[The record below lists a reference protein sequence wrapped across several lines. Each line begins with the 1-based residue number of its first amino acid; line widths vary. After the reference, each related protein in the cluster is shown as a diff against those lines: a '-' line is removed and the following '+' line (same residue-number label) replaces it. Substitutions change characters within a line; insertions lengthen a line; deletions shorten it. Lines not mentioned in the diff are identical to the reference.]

1 MEAES
6 SSATEKQHERL
17 VLEDGTKVAVVGGGP
32 AGSMFSYFLI
42 RMSELVG
49 VDIDLTIFEPRFFT
63 HGGPAGCNHCGGI
76 VSESLVQLLA
86 TEGINLP
93 EHVVQRGIDSYML
106 HMDVGDVRI
115 DTPLQEKRI
124 AAVYRGHGP
133 RESVPIDFIGFDKY
147 LQELAEESGARIVHD
162 MVTGLDWMF
171 GKPRLSFAAQN
182 PATFDLVVVASGINS
197 RILGLVT
204 DEKSQYRRPAAMK
217 TFICGYHLGRERIA
231 EHLGTSMHVFLLDLP
246 RLEFA
251 AMIPKGDFVTL
262 CLLGH
267 DIDSDL
273 VESFLASPEVK
284 ACFPDGF
291 APSNVCHCFPRI
303 NVKGARQPFA
313 DRLLFIGD
321 SGVSRLYKDGIGA
334 AYRTS
339 KAAAGAVAFHGFSKE
354 ALRSH
359 YWPACRAINFD
370 NALGKFIFGFSHLI
384 QKTRFSRRGVLRMT
398 AREQASS
405 TSPRIMSS
413 VLWDLFT
420 GSAPYR
426 EVLLRTMRPTFLAG
440 LVSNLVVGNLPGGLK
455 LPSNGKANEI
465 EPAGKGV

>member
-1 MEAES
+1 MEIGTPSDTDRSED
-6 SSATEKQHERL
+6 L

-32 AGSMFSYFLI
+32 AGSMFSYFLLQ
-42 RMSELVG
+42 MSELVG
-49 VDIDLTIFEPRFFT
+49 ANIDLTIFEPRFFT

-133 RESVPIDFIGFDKY
+133 RESVPIDFTGFDKY
-147 LQELAEESGARIVHD
+147 LQELAEESGARVVHD
-162 MVTGLDWMF
+162 MVMGLDWTF
-171 GKPRLSFAAQN
+171 GRPRLSFSRQD
-182 PATFDLVVVASGINS
+182 PETFDLVVVASGINS

-204 DEKSQYRRPAAMK
+204 DEGRRYRRPAAMK
-217 TFICGYHLGRERIA
+217 TFICEYHLGRERIA
-231 EHLGTSMHVFLLDLP
+231 EHLGTSMHVFLLDIP

-251 AMIPKGDFVTL
+251 AMIPKGDFITL

-267 DIDSDL
+267 DIDAKL
-273 VESFLASPEVK
+273 VEAFLSSPEVQ

-291 APSNVCHCFPRI
+291 APENVCHCFPRI
-303 NVKGARQPFA
+303 NVKGARRPFS
-313 DRLLFIGD
+313 DRLVFIGD

-339 KAAAGAVAFHGFSKE
+339 KAAAGAVAFHGFSEE
-354 ALRSH
+354 ALRRH
-359 YWPACRAINFD
+359 YWPACRAINID

-384 QKTRFSRRGVLRMT
+384 QKARFSRRGVLRMT
-398 AREQASS
+398 ALEQASDR
-405 TSPRIMSS
+405 SPRIMSS

-426 EVLLRTMRPTFLAG
+426 EVLLRTLRPTFLGG
-440 LVSNLVVGNLPGGLK
+440 LVANLVVGNLPGGLNII
-455 LPSNGKANEI
+455 SNGKKDEI
-465 EPAGKGV
+465 EPVGEIV

>member
-1 MEAES
+1 MELRS
-6 SSATEKQHERL
+6 SPRVLNDATEML
-17 VLEDGTKVAVVGGGP
+17 LADGTRVAVIGGGP
-32 AGSMFSYFLI
+32 AGSMFSYFLLG
-42 RMSELVG
+42 MAELAG

-63 HGGPAGCNHCGGI
+63 HSGPAGCNHCGGI
-76 VSESLVQLLA
+76 ISESLVQLLA

-115 DTPLQEKRI
+115 ETPLQEKRI

-147 LQELAEESGARIVHD
+147 LQELAEEAGATIVND
-162 MVTGLDWMF
+162 LVTGLDWLF
-171 GKPRLSFAAQN
+171 GKPRLSFSSAD

-197 RILGLVT
+197 RILGLVS
-204 DEKSQYRRPAAMK
+204 DENARYRRPESMK
-217 TFICGYHLGRERIA
+217 TFICEYHLGRDRIA

-267 DIDSDL
+267 DIDSTL
-273 VESFLASPEVK
+273 VESFLSSPEVK

-291 APSNVCHCFPRI
+291 APDNVCHCFPRI

-313 DRLLFIGD
+313 DRLIFIGD

-339 KAAAGAVAFHGFSKE
+339 KAAAGAVAFHGFSEE
-354 ALRSH
+354 ALRKH
-359 YWPACRAINFD
+359 YWPACRAINLD

-398 AREQASS
+398 AREQASQRS
-405 TSPRIMSS
+405 ERLMSS

-426 EVLLRTMRPTFLAG
+426 DVLMRTMKPAFVGG
-440 LVSNLVVGNLPGGLK
+440 LISNLVVGNLAGLRN
-455 LPSNGKANEI
+455 NGSTEGKVNE
-465 EPAGKGV
+465 V

>member
-1 MEAES
+1 
-6 SSATEKQHERL
+6 
-17 VLEDGTKVAVVGGGP
+17 
-32 AGSMFSYFLI
+32 MFSYFLLG
-42 RMSELVG
+42 MSELLG
-49 VDIDLTIFEPRFFT
+49 VDVDLTIFEPRFFT

-76 VSESLVQLLA
+76 ISESLVQLLA

-115 DTPLQEKRI
+115 DTPLDEKRI

-133 RESVPIDFIGFDKY
+133 RESVPIDFTGFDKY
-147 LQELAEESGARIVHD
+147 LQELAEAAGARIVHD
-162 MVTGLDWMF
+162 LVTGLDWVF
-171 GKPRLSFAAQN
+171 GKPRLSFSSAS
-182 PATFDLVVVASGINS
+182 PSTFDLVVIASGINS
-197 RILGLVT
+197 RILGLVS
-204 DEKSQYRRPAAMK
+204 DEKQKYRRPRPMK
-217 TFICGYHLGRERIA
+217 TFICEYHLGRETISS
-231 EHLGTSMHVFLLDLP
+231 HLGTSMHVFLLDLP

-267 DIDSDL
+267 DIDAEL
-273 VESFLASPEVK
+273 VESFLSSPEVK
-284 ACFPDGF
+284 ACFPGGF
-291 APSNVCHCFPRI
+291 APQNVCHCFPRI
-303 NVKGARQPFA
+303 NVKGAQQPFA
-313 DRLLFIGD
+313 DRLIFIGD

-339 KAAAGAVAFHGFSKE
+339 KAAAGAVAFHGFSE
-354 ALRSH
+354 RALREH
-359 YWPACRAINFD
+359 YWPACKSINFD

-384 QKTRFSRRGVLRMT
+384 QKARFSRRGVLRMT

-405 TSPRIMSS
+405 KSQRLMSS

-426 EVLLRTMRPTFLAG
+426 EVLLRTLKPSFIGG
-440 LVSNLVVGNLPGGLK
+440 LVTNLVLGNLPGGLT
-455 LPSNGKANEI
+455 LPTNGKVNEI
-465 EPAGKGV
+465 KRVG

>member
-1 MEAES
+1 
-6 SSATEKQHERL
+6 
-17 VLEDGTKVAVVGGGP
+17 
-32 AGSMFSYFLI
+32 MFSYFLLG
-42 RMSELVG
+42 MAELVG

-63 HGGPAGCNHCGGI
+63 HSGPAGCNHCGGI
-76 VSESLVQLLA
+76 ISESLVQLLA

-115 DTPLQEKRI
+115 ETPLQEKRI

-147 LQELAEESGARIVHD
+147 LQELSEESGARIVND
-162 MVTGLDWMF
+162 LVTGLDWLF
-171 GKPRLSFAAQN
+171 GKPRLSFSSAD

-197 RILGLVT
+197 RILGLVS
-204 DEKSQYRRPAAMK
+204 DEHARYRRPDSMK
-217 TFICGYHLGRERIA
+217 TFICEYHLGRDRIA

-267 DIDSDL
+267 NIDSQL
-273 VESFLASPEVK
+273 VESFLSSPEVM

-291 APSNVCHCFPRI
+291 APENVCHCFPRI

-339 KAAAGAVAFHGFSKE
+339 KAAAGAVAFHGFSEE
-354 ALRSH
+354 ALRKH
-359 YWPACRAINFD
+359 YWPACRAINLD

-398 AREQASS
+398 AREQASQRS
-405 TSPRIMSS
+405 ERLMSS

-426 EVLLRTMRPTFLAG
+426 DVLMRTMKPAFIGG
-440 LVSNLVVGNLPGGLK
+440 LISNLVLGNMPGVRQ
-455 LPSNGKANEI
+455 NGSTEENVNEI
-465 EPAGKGV
+465 